1 MKAFF
6 FIFSLNAAI
15 DVFQKNNLFYPL
27 KVKPEP
33 ISSGGGVHSSDKCNY
48 WDISSLW
55 HVLWF
60 TSDWGCSFKC
70 PPCAYSITTL
80 VYIACLS
87 VWGSCCRLSCY
98 VFVCFGNGFQ
108 VAIVVYVTWWLMGKI
123 HLLLTPLSFSL
134 QKPSLYV
141 FQDEHIVRGTS
152 SILFSWQSD
161 SLASGCFFG
170 PTGRALKSRSRPLW
184 KQGWICVWLG
194 QCSLQREDWDYMR
207 GRFGGPSIHRP
218 CHPMGED

>member
-1 MKAFF
+1 MLPLMSFKKFF
-6 FIFSLNAAI
+6 
-15 DVFQKNNLFYPL
+15 FYPL

-33 ISSGGGVHSSDKCNY
+33 ISNGGGVHWSDKCNY
-48 WDISSLW
+48 WVISSLW
-55 HVLWF
+55 HVFWF
-60 TSDWGCSFKC
+60 TSDRGCSFKS

-80 VYIACLS
+80 VYIAWPS

-123 HLLLTPLSFSL
+123 HLLLTPPSPFCSKSHPCTPSRMNTQWEEQVPSYSPDKVTHWHPDAFLDQRAVPLNHEADLSENKVES
-134 QKPSLYV
+134 
-141 FQDEHIVRGTS
+141 
-152 SILFSWQSD
+152 
-161 SLASGCFFG
+161 
-170 PTGRALKSRSRPLW
+170 
-184 KQGWICVWLG
+184 VWLG